1 MDGDKTFNAV
11 FETIPVYTVKTFV
24 KNDAELSLGS
34 VTLSPD
40 DNNGRYEEGT
50 EVTVTAENSKILNF
64 LKWEDNSTVNPRVI
78 TVNSDMNITAEYEVQ
93 DFIAV
98 FDASKVQAYAYP
110 TTANYPSLPTSHGT
124 RSATLRLWW

>member
-1 MDGDKTFNAV
+1 MDGDKAFNAV

-50 EVTVTAENSKILNF
+50 EITVTAENSKIQF
-64 LKWEDNSTVNPRVI
+64 PEMGGQQHRKPSCDNCQQRHEHHCRV
-78 TVNSDMNITAEYEVQ
+78 
-93 DFIAV
+93 
-98 FDASKVQAYAYP
+98 
-110 TTANYPSLPTSHGT
+110 
-124 RSATLRLWW
+124 RSAGFHRCL